1 MVNCDA
7 LFHSVL
13 LHDLLTS
20 RHDDELLLAHR
31 QPHGVFGDEEMK
43 VRRGQV
49 SDISKEMD
57 PDEADGENLG
67 NLGCGPRGDERLVEI
82 VDCLVTL
89 CGARSVPESIA
100 GAPVAAGDRR

>member
-1 MVNCDA
+1 VVNCDA

-20 RHDDELLLAHR
+20 RHDDELLLAYR
-31 QPHGVFGDEEMK
+31 KPHGVFGDEEMK
-43 VRRGQV
+43 GRRGQV

-82 VDCLVTL
+82 VDCLMTL
-89 CGARSVPESIA
+89 SPARSVPESIA
-100 GAPVAAGDRR
+100 GPVAAGDRR